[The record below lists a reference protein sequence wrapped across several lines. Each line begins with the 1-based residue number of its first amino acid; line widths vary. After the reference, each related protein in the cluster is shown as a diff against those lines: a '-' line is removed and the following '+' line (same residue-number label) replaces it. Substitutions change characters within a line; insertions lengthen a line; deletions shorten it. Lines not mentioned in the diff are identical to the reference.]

1 MELSLPLVVDDDEV
15 DVFAELVA
23 RELFKGRGKDYPA
36 KRRTINESAF
46 FDLFDPSSHMKFF
59 EFGAVSEGPFAD
71 EFNRTG
77 NRDALKRF
85 APTKSAFF
93 DSFNPRSQLKFFEHF
108 AEAEGPLADDF
119 D

>member
-46 FDLFDPSSHMKFF
+46 FDLF
-59 EFGAVSEGPFAD
+59 
-71 EFNRTG
+71 
-77 NRDALKRF
+77 
-85 APTKSAFF
+85 
-93 DSFNPRSQLKFFEHF
+93 
-108 AEAEGPLADDF
+108 
-119 D
+119 

>member
-46 FDLFDPSSHMKFF
+46 FDLFDP
-59 EFGAVSEGPFAD
+59 
-71 EFNRTG
+71 
-77 NRDALKRF
+77 
-85 APTKSAFF
+85 
-93 DSFNPRSQLKFFEHF
+93 RSQMKLLES
-108 AEAEGPLADDF
+108 AALGEGALSDDL
-119 D
+119 DRTWNDDGPE